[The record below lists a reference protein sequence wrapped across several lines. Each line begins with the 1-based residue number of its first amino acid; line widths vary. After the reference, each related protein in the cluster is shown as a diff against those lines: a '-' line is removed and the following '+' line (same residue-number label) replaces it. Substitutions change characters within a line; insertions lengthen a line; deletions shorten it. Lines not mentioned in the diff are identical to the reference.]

1 MKFSLSNKGL
11 SPLNKIIKIGYK
23 NSDKNYRKLVGEAYH
38 NAIVG
43 EYPNFTMDYSMI
55 KVAEG
60 NVNMPTNVVVN
71 IDKASNQAIIS
82 WDSQIASSSQQ
93 CKKNDQV
100 NIVCLN
106 SSLLFAEFSLNAAK
120 RSDGKVFFEIPTAW
134 EYKDLNFRVFMSS
147 NDLQENSDSLF
158 VR

>member
-55 KVAEG
+55 KV
-60 NVNMPTNVVVN
+60 
-71 IDKASNQAIIS
+71 
-82 WDSQIASSSQQ
+82 
-93 CKKNDQV
+93 
-100 NIVCLN
+100 
-106 SSLLFAEFSLNAAK
+106 
-120 RSDGKVFFEIPTAW
+120 SDGKVFFEIPTAW

-147 NDLQENSDSLF
+147 NDLQENSDSRF